1 MGLIALV
8 LVGALIVFII
18 IGTPICMALGAAASV
33 GILAFM
39 RNTQFSQLVSIAYTQ
54 STSINQLVA
63 PLFVLMA
70 EFLAQGGV
78 AGDIFTV
85 LNKKFKGFK
94 AGLAISATL
103 TSTVFAALCGSSA
116 ATTAAIGRISIKE
129 MIDRGYDPA
138 FTCGVVMAGGTL
150 GIMIPPSMPF
160 VLYGIITEASIAK
173 LFMAGVIPGLM
184 LSAFFCIFA
193 IIRIKLN
200 PDLCKTVE
208 SKKGYKPTEED
219 AAAVIEKI
227 ESLKNKNG
235 SKKQAEAPMLPEES
249 KIGFRIVFPFAL
261 IFFVL
266 GSIYTGI
273 ATPTEAAGVGVLGS
287 FLIVLVTRRL
297 NTRMLTQIFAQASRT
312 SAMILMLSMCGLGLT
327 YVVSFLGIASA
338 ISEAI
343 AASGLSRWSVMG
355 LVYLMWLI
363 LGCLMDPGS
372 MIVLTVPFI
381 LPTLNQLGFDTIWVG
396 VVSTLMVEVGMI
408 TPPVGLNL
416 FVTKSMTDVPMKD
429 IIRGAIP
436 YLFIFGIALFL
447 LSAFPQLA
455 LWLPGRM

>member
-1 MGLIALV
+1 MGLIVVV
-8 LVGALIVFII
+8 LGGALIVFII
-18 IGTPICMALGAAASV
+18 MGTPICMALGAAASV

-39 RNTQFSQLVSIAYTQ
+39 RNSQFSQLVSIAYAQ

-70 EFLAQGGV
+70 EFLAEGGV
-78 AGDIFTV
+78 AGDVFSV
-85 LNKKFKGFK
+85 LSRKFKGFK

-160 VLYGIITEASIAK
+160 VLFGIITEASIAK
-173 LFMAGVIPGLM
+173 LFMAGVIPGLT
-184 LSAFFCIFA
+184 LSTLLCAFA
-193 IIRIKLN
+193 IMRIKLN
-200 PDLCKTVE
+200 PDLCKSIE

-219 AAAVIEKI
+219 AAAVIGKI
-227 ESLKNKNG
+227 KSLNNNAD
-235 SKKQAEAPMLPEES
+235 KKQIEADLSLEEDQ
-249 KIGFRIVFPFAL
+249 IGFRIIYPFLL
-261 IFFVL
+261 IAFVL
-266 GSIYTGI
+266 GSIYTGT

-287 FLIVLVTRRL
+287 FLIVLGTRRM
-297 NTRMLTQIFAQASRT
+297 NTRILLQIFAQASKT

-327 YVVSFLGIASA
+327 YVVSYLGIASA

-343 AASGLSRWSVMG
+343 ASSGLNRWTVMI
-355 LVYLMWLI
+355 LVYIMWLV

-372 MIVLTVPFI
+372 MVVLTVPFL
-381 LPTLNQLGFDTIWVG
+381 LPTLNKLGFDTLWLG

-416 FVTKSMTDVPMKD
+416 FVTKSITNIPMKD
-429 IIRGAIP
+429 IIGGAIP
-436 YLFIFGIALFL
+436 YLFVFGIALFL
-447 LSAFPQLA
+447 LSVFPQMA
-455 LWLPGRM
+455 LWLPSKM